1 MALPGV
7 SEIMFIAGV
16 GPHPAADDA
25 ATARESFRKPSA
37 LGFDAACFGHGRP
50 IPSGASGRF

>member
-7 SEIMFIAGV
+7 SEIMFIAGI
-16 GPHPAADDA
+16 GPHPAADDP
-25 ATARESFRKPSA
+25 AT
-37 LGFDAACFGHGRP
+37 